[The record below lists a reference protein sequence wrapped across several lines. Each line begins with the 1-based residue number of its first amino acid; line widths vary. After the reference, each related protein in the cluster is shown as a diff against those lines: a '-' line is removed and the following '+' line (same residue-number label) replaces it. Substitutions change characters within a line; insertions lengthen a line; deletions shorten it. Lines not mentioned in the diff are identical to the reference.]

1 MNIHEENN
9 KKKIGD
15 LSKLK
20 EDLIHNYKSRTPV
33 PKNSSKLKAK
43 RPTQKKLNLKSSSPK
58 KDLIKLHKR
67 NSNDF
72 QEISA
77 EHIKRMKNKGSKS
90 VELFNHNQES
100 KRNPLLKML
109 NHSNMPRSKSK
120 KQEKHGKVVRVKKNN
135 EKLKKKSSSPSDIKS
150 KEHKNLDELINIQNL
165 FKNCVLKRKKK
176 TSMRKK
182 PRTVLKEFKN
192 IQENLNEKSVSHDK
206 NKANLCIDVQNEE
219 EVENSEYI
227 GKNDSWFIRNESKLS
242 DSLEIFS
249 DINPDNIIDESEVIP
264 KNFSFINTE
273 NLKLENKVLE
283 RKHSQSFDHGNN
295 RIEFIQYET
304 EYNISQKSEKIDSIK
319 RSQLSISSQNSL
331 KICPSTHPNRINK
344 ENFSYHY
351 SSLQIFKQEKPVQSI
366 QSQSNIHI
374 PKSKPILLQ
383 VNNYPNSTHITSKAS
398 LSKSSQISIKASQ
411 SNHQALLSQLT
422 EELSCNIN
430 NLFLIEQLKNFELVN
445 YSIIESYTSTQIT
458 TKMKQFINH
467 KFMTIINFLQPDL
480 EYRISQFLSLL
491 DSDETSEFL
500 KMSQKKKEAVKKLLL
515 DIQAADLPNF
525 DKVIDSNVQ
534 NESNGPDL
542 QLGNDFE
549 SFSNSSKESSTDEE
563 LQALGMQ
570 KFSTIQQGDEGI
582 RGLDLMT
589 NPGSGLGLKIGED
602 DKQLAQGGGNSEP
615 SFLRLSLKLVAC
627 EQAEKN
633 SFDNLGLMKYV
644 DRVLLSIKSD
654 ELIKQISVPLSKDAL
669 KELDKIQDL
678 QIGTYTDLEIRNFS
692 HLFNYESALKLDI
705 FPNSNELQDK
715 QTELQETSF
724 KLMALDNLNYFLQQF
739 RPFSYKGKPLPW
751 QRRKKFEGKV
761 DLIDQVVEKVKL
773 DFEFHSAFH
782 LGKYEESLS
791 ESNDKLMR
799 AHVTEKQINQIL
811 EIEIPLEE
819 EKWTDYEFEETQVKI
834 DLADVVL
841 YELVTELINI
851 NSN

>member
-1 MNIHEENN
+1 MNIHEEHN

-20 EDLIHNYKSRTPV
+20 DDLIHNYKSRTPV

-77 EHIKRMKNKGSKS
+77 EHLKRMKNKGSKS

-100 KRNPLLKML
+100 RRNPL
-109 NHSNMPRSKSK
+109 SNMPRSKSK
-120 KQEKHGKVVRVKKNN
+120 KQEKHGKVVRVKKTN
-135 EKLKKKSSSPSDIKS
+135 EKLKKKSSSPSDFKS

-165 FKNCVLKRKKK
+165 FKHCVVKRKKK

-182 PRTVLKEFKN
+182 TRPVLKEFKN
-192 IQENLNEKSVSHDK
+192 IDESLNEKSLVQDK

-219 EVENSEYI
+219 EVENSEYL
-227 GKNDSWFIRNESKLS
+227 GKNDSWFVRNESKLS

-273 NLKLENKVLE
+273 NLKLENKALE
-283 RKHSQSFDHGNN
+283 RKHSQSFDHCNN

-304 EYNISQKSEKIDSIK
+304 EYNISQKSDKVDSVK

-331 KICPSTHPNRINK
+331 KIFPSTQPSRVNK
-344 ENFSYHY
+344 ENFSYQY
-351 SSLQIFKQEKPVQSI
+351 SCIHISKQEKPHQTV
-366 QSQSNIHI
+366 QSQSSISVK
-374 PKSKPILLQ
+374 PPKPILGQ
-383 VNNYPNSTHITSKAS
+383 VNNFLKSTHISSKIS
-398 LSKSSQISIKASQ
+398 LSSRPEISIKSSQP
-411 SNHQALLSQLT
+411 NHQALLGQLT
-422 EELSCNIN
+422 DELACNIN

-445 YSIIESYTSTQIT
+445 YSIIESYTSPQIT
-458 TKMKQFINH
+458 AKMKQFINH

-500 KMSQKKKEAVKKLLL
+500 KMSQKKKEGIKQLLL
-515 DIQAADLPNF
+515 DIQSTDLPNF
-525 DKVIDSNVQ
+525 DKEIVSNVQ
-534 NESNGPDL
+534 VESNIGLVEGRNEFD
-542 QLGNDFE
+542 

-563 LQALGMQ
+563 LQALGIH
-570 KFSTIQQGDEGI
+570 KFSSIPQNDVCFRSLPLPSSPEGLSSSLSSDSQD
-582 RGLDLMT
+582 G
-589 NPGSGLGLKIGED
+589 
-602 DKQLAQGGGNSEP
+602 QLPPSSNLEP

-627 EQAEKN
+627 EQTEKN
-633 SFDNLGLMKYV
+633 SFDNNGLIKYI
-644 DRVLLSIKSD
+644 DRVILSITSND
-654 ELIKQISVPLSKDAL
+654 LIQQLSVPLCKDPL
-669 KELDKIQDL
+669 QELDKIQDL

-692 HLFNYESALKLDI
+692 HLFNYEAALKLDI

-715 QTELQETSF
+715 QTELLESSF

-761 DLIDQVVEKVKL
+761 DLIDQVIEKVKI
-773 DFEFHSAFH
+773 DFEFYSAFR
-782 LGKYEESLS
+782 LGRYEESLA
-791 ESNDKLMR
+791 ESTDKLMR
-799 AHVTEKQINQIL
+799 AHVTEKQISQIL
-811 EIEIPLEE
+811 EIEIPVEE

-841 YELVTELINI
+841 YELVAELINI